1 MKYPPQQFEK
11 LIAALLS
18 IRERMPTLDLSKFNV
33 HTLHFFVYKNKNFDD
48 ENPNVTFIDG
58 KRLFELDRDFELYPG
73 DTNDDNI
80 ETAMK
85 RALKQVETTHPV
97 AKAA

>member
-11 LIAALLS
+11 LTAALLS

-48 ENPNVTFIDG
+48 E